1 MLRDNRAMIAKA
13 DFIEGMAKGL
23 AVLESFDTE
32 RQRLN
37 ATLAAQRAGITRAA
51 ARRHLLT
58 LTHLGYLESDGSWF
72 WLSSK
77 VLRFSGSYLASSR
90 LPRVLQAPLE
100 RLARQTGESFSVVVL
115 SGDEVVIVARSS
127 LKPSVSPEVLP
138 YGLHLGARLPA
149 HATSTGKVLLAAL
162 PKSAFNAWL
171 KGKALARLTAY
182 TVTEPKA
189 LRAVVEQVRKDDY
202 SLSSEEHELGVH
214 ALAVPLRDSQG
225 HTVAALNV
233 VVETARL
240 SGQAMLRELLPLLL
254 DTAKD
259 VRTLL

>member
-1 MLRDNRAMIAKA
+1 MKEASMIAKA
-13 DFIEGMAKGL
+13 DLIEGVAKGL

-58 LTHLGYLESDGSWF
+58 LAHLGYLESDGSWF
-72 WLSSK
+72 WLASK

-100 RLARQTGESFSVVVL
+100 RLALRTGESFSAVVL
-115 SGDEVVIVARSS
+115 GGDEVVIVARSS
-127 LKPSVSPEVLP
+127 PVHAGAPSTVLP

-162 PKSAFNAWL
+162 PKPEFSAWL
-171 KGKALARLTAY
+171 QGRPLARLTAH
-182 TVTEPKA
+182 TLSDARA
-189 LRAVVEQVRKDDY
+189 LRAVIERVRKEDY
-202 SLSSEEHELGVH
+202 CLSSEEHELGVH
-214 ALAVPLRDSQG
+214 ALAVPLRDNQG
-225 HTVAALNV
+225 RTVAALNV
-233 VVETARL
+233 VAETTRL
-240 SGQAMLRELLPLLL
+240 SPEELKRDLLPLLWE
-254 DTAKD
+254 TAAV
-259 VRTLL
+259 VRPLL